1 MKLFSRHLPYFFFFA
16 VILAFAACSKD
27 GDQGP
32 AGPAGADG
40 AAGAAGPAGPAGPA
54 GAKGD
59 TGVANVIYS
68 DWLDVPPFVVDTA
81 TNPDDG
87 QLDTLGLISGLDA
100 PKLTADILNKGLVKV
115 YINLNTAAD
124 PVIAPLPYVDNSFI
138 NIRYIGV
145 TGGILLFSNVDAST
159 DTDKNGNKFN
169 QYRYVLI
176 PGGVAARSASGV
188 NWNNYKSVQQYLGLK
203 D

>member
-16 VILAFAACSKD
+16 VVLAFAACSKD

-40 AAGAAGPAGPAGPA
+40 AAGAAGPAGPAG
-54 GAKGD
+54 AKGD

-68 DWLDVPPFVVDTA
+68 DWMDVPGFVLDTA
-81 TNPDDG
+81 TNRQG
-87 QLDTLGLISGLDA
+87 TIDTFGLTSGFEVPA
-100 PKLTADILNKGLVKV
+100 LTTDILNKGLVKV

-145 TGGILLFSNVDAST
+145 TGGILLFSNIDAST
-159 DTDKNGNKFN
+159 TTDDNGNVIY
-169 QYRYVLI
+169 QYRYILI

-188 NWNNYKSVQQYLGLK
+188 DWNNYKSVQKYLGLK
-203 D
+203 N

>member
-1 MKLFSRHLPYFFFFA
+1 
-16 VILAFAACSKD
+16 
-27 GDQGP
+27 
-32 AGPAGADG
+32 
-40 AAGAAGPAGPAGPA
+40 
-54 GAKGD
+54 
-59 TGVANVIYS
+59 VIYS

-159 DTDKNGNKFN
+159 GTDDSGNKVY

-176 PGGVAARSASGV
+176 PGGVAARSASRV
-188 NWNNYKSVQQYLGLK
+188 DWNNYKAVQQYLGLK
-203 D
+203 N